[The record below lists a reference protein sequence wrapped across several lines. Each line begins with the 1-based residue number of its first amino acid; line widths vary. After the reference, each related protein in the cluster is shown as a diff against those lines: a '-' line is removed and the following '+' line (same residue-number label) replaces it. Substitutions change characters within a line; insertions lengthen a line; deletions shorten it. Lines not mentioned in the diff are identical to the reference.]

1 VIYEPACSSRANLLA
16 VLINWY
22 SEISGLTV
30 ACMKKTAFWDI
41 AAFIL
46 VDVYRRFGDAYCVNR
61 GDNGVSAHLCNV
73 GILH

>member
-1 VIYEPACSSRANLLA
+1 
-16 VLINWY
+16 
-22 SEISGLTV
+22 
-30 ACMKKTAFWDI
+30 MKKTAFWDI